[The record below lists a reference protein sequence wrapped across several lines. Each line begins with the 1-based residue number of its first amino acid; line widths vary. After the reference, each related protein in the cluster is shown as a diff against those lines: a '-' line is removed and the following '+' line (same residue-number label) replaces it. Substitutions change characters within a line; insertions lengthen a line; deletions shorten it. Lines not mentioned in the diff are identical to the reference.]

1 MTCGRQTGLQVSTIG
16 ATGIDIEGET
26 KTPGQCGVVGEV
38 LAQRGHVHLVLI
50 ELDQAGRSKGGK
62 GDGRCVVNLSEVTY
76 IDSSGLATLVEGLQL
91 AQKGGGVF
99 ALCAIEHPMIKDLLE
114 LTHLTEAF
122 TIFESEADAVA
133 Q

>member
-1 MTCGRQTGLQVSTIG
+1 MDIETRQTGKAVILQPKGTINIQSSPEFRD
-16 ATGIDIEGET
+16 ALL
-26 KTPGQCGVVGEV
+26 K
-38 LAQRGHVHLVLI
+38 AF
-50 ELDQAGRSKGGK
+50 GK
-62 GDGRCVVNLSEVTY
+62 GDGRCVINLSEVTY

-122 TIFESEADAVA
+122 TIFESEAEAIA
-133 Q
+133 